1 METTDEIIIIDLEAT
16 CWEGDGD
23 YQRRRSEIIEI
34 GVCKMDADSG
44 EIIKSEGI
52 LVKPVQSEISAFC
65 TRLTS
70 ITPQM
75 VERDGISLKEA
86 CQKLGEQYLSKQLT
100 WASYGAYDR
109 TMLTEQCTRFGVAY
123 PMSRQHINV
132 KVFFSE
138 VYKLGKG
145 IGMAGALRMLNLPLE
160 GTHHRGVDDAK
171 NIAKIFYRLLLD

>member
-1 METTDEIIIIDLEAT
+1 MKLSSSTSRPRAGKARVIINDGEA
-16 CWEGDGD
+16 
-23 YQRRRSEIIEI
+23 RLSKS
-34 GVCKMDADSG
+34 VCKMDADSG
-44 EIIKSEGI
+44 EIIKSESI
-52 LVKPVQSEISAFC
+52 LVKPVHSEISAFC

-86 CQKLGEQYLSKQLT
+86 CEKLEERYLSKQLT

-132 KVFFSE
+132 KVFFSDA
-138 VYKLGKG
+138 YKLGKG
-145 IGMAGALRMLNLPLE
+145 IGMPGALRMLSLPLE
-160 GTHHRGVDDAK
+160 GTHHRGIDDAK
-171 NIAKIFYRLLLD
+171 NIAKILYRLMLD